1 MQKFLLG
8 GLITLF
14 GALPAT
20 TNYQLNSYGF
30 GSGGTAN
37 STTTTYALEGTS
49 GELNGLPSST
59 TNNSSKPGYI
69 QTQQANVPKLSALDN
84 NSGIYYNKLHFTIDN
99 QNNPTDAKFLI
110 AVTTTLTTNMDTA
123 SGINY
128 VQTDGTLSSTLS
140 TSDYQTYAAW
150 GGSSGSVIIGL
161 LPGTTYYV
169 AVRATQGKFT
179 ESAYGPVSSQATAS
193 PTITFALQTSSGP
206 TPPYTVSLGTLS
218 GGAVNT
224 SAQTINT
231 SLTTNAASGGDVYIT
246 GLNGGLRSTS
256 QSFLISSATN
266 DLSSVSDGF
275 GGQNVSATQTSG
287 GPFNVQS
294 PYSSAGN
301 IVGIINST
309 TRSLYSS
316 SAPVTGGAGVL
327 NLKAKA
333 ATTDVAAT
341 DYQEVLTFTAAAN
354 F

>member
-1 MQKFLLG
+1 MQQFLLG
-8 GLITLF
+8 GLVTLF
-14 GALPAT
+14 AALPAT

-30 GSGGTAN
+30 GSGGTAG

-59 TNNSSKPGYI
+59 TNNTSKPGYI

-110 AVTTTLTTNMDTA
+110 AVTTTLTANMNIA

-206 TPPYTVSLGTLS
+206 TPPYTVSMGILAGGTI
-218 GGAVNT
+218 NT
-224 SAQTINT
+224 SAQSINT
-231 SLTTNAASGGDVYIT
+231 TLSTNAASGGNVYIT
-246 GLNGGLRSTS
+246 GLNGGLKSSS
-256 QSFLISSATN
+256 QSFLINSVSN
-266 DLSSVSDGF
+266 DLASLNDGF
-275 GGQNVSATQTSG
+275 GAQNTSVTQTSG
-287 GPFNVQS
+287 GPYTVVS
-294 PYSSAGN
+294 PYNVSGTN
-301 IVGIINST
+301 VGIVNST
-309 TRSLYSS
+309 TRSLYTST
-316 SAPVTGGAGVL
+316 APVTGGAGVL